1 VSEVGWAMF
10 KGDGA
15 NLIAIWSGENRHSGF
30 KCSECGILAL
40 PRLASA
46 EHPFDYTE
54 LAGIDPEY
62 GRISLSGIPV
72 LTCRCGES
80 PVLPN
85 LDGLH
90 EAIEQT
96 IEQGGNG
103 MGAFTWQRFLRRSR
117 KASGRSKESA

>member
-1 VSEVGWAMF
+1 MY

-15 NLIAIWSGENRHSGF
+15 NLIGVWNGENRHSGF
-30 KCSECGILAL
+30 KCDGCGLLAL

-46 EHPFDYTE
+46 EHPFDYTA

-62 GRISLSGIPV
+62 GHISLCGIPV

-85 LDGLH
+85 IDGLH

-103 MGAFTWQRFLRRSR
+103 MDAFTWQRFLRRSR
-117 KASGRSKESA
+117 IAGGRTPEDSAS